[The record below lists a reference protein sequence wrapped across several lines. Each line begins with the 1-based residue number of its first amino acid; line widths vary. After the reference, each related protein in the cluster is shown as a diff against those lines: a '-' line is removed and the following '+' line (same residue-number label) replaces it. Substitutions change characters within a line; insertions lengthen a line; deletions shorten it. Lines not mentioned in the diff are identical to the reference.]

1 MLSFNHCNDFS
12 YVHESILFLFL
23 LLQLSLNLGS
33 FAMYESNC
41 MLLTVTGLW
50 VHTEHHPG
58 QGELRAFEKA
68 SFCLKKKQL
77 RNTDRPNSTMT
88 WNWQTFSTNHAVN
101 FKCGSLPRLMICS
114 KMLGSHTSTNYRI
127 GAGRRKGTVL
137 CMEWQHVAATCLR
150 GIFDFK
156 FIRTRSL
163 LSWGTFVWIFSY
175 LFPGTYP
182 H

>member
-50 VHTEHHPG
+50 VHTERHPG

-68 SFCLKKKQL
+68 SFCLKKKTQKYRQAQL
-77 RNTDRPNSTMT
+77 YNDMKLADIQYKPCCE
-88 WNWQTFSTNHAVN
+88 F
-101 FKCGSLPRLMICS
+101 
-114 KMLGSHTSTNYRI
+114 
-127 GAGRRKGTVL
+127 
-137 CMEWQHVAATCLR
+137 
-150 GIFDFK
+150 
-156 FIRTRSL
+156 
-163 LSWGTFVWIFSY
+163 
-175 LFPGTYP
+175 
-182 H
+182 